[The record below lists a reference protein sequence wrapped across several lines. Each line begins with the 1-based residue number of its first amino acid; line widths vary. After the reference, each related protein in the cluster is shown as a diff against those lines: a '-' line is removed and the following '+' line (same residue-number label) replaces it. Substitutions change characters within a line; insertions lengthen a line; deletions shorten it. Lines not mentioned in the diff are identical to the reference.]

1 MMPDPTN
8 AQPVM
13 TTPDPDTLRFAA
25 EWLREYEDDRTDG
38 SEDIER
44 AASVADWLNAQAD
57 AADLRAVA
65 KEHGLPVAKLR
76 RRMKARA

>member
-1 MMPDPTN
+1 MPDPTA

-13 TTPDPDTLRFAA
+13 TTPDSDALRFAA

-38 SEDIER
+38 DKDVER
-44 AASVADWLNAQAD
+44 ATSVADWLNTQAD

-65 KEHGLPVAKLR
+65 KEHGVPVAKLR
-76 RRMKARA
+76 RRIKANA